1 MRSSHQ
7 GCLDLTPYV
16 SYLAIIQP
24 FEMLG
29 LVIPTRER
37 NTKVPG
43 YWRDYEGLE
52 IGKSLGLPAKEQAW
66 KHLETSEDEN
76 CEVFWQRALDSL
88 RYSTDSSTVAAHFSG
103 AFHCSSTNLSFGAT
117 HGATQAASK
126 KKFHFFR
133 QNLAGAQAELWSFVD
148 PSDPSEER

>member
-1 MRSSHQ
+1 MSH
-7 GCLDLTPYV
+7 TWP
-16 SYLAIIQP
+16 SYNHLKC
-24 FEMLG
+24 LG

-43 YWRDYEGLE
+43 YWRDTGGIGNRKEPRSSGQRAGLE
-52 IGKSLGLPAKEQAW
+52 TSGNIW
-66 KHLETSEDEN
+66 KHLN

-133 QNLAGAQAELWSFVD
+133 HNNLGGAQAELWSFVD